1 MIKTAKETIRN
12 KPSVLMH
19 HGIPVT
25 YRIELRTAKKSADK
39 TLKTNV
45 VLSIRKDAGRG
56 KTLYEDGP
64 RVLEINPEA
73 EIEEQVRELIPSFL
87 KRAFGIEVKRKN
99 HGSVDVRGQLLD
111 RNSFTLTLG
120 VLYDL
125 DFDMLCS
132 ERNWSAGYA
141 KEVNRSMKWLIQNF
155 GAYPLQALNR
165 DNCMGKIRDLSSGK
179 KNAVI
184 SALKT
189 FLEYEF
195 LTHGADVDPGEWDA
209 VTMKQKPRKHET
221 IQNRV
226 FSDRDFSLGQ
236 TKEIVRRCYA
246 GVIKVKQTLLGRL
259 FATILML
266 TLGLDIYEVCALD
279 TECFDWNCDYQ
290 GLLAVHISHYMK
302 KSGRHF
308 KMKELDIIKKRTLS
322 GCALLKDIYIPYME
336 YFNKTVLKQASEH
349 PESDEGEASR
359 HALLRSP
366 KNIERRLT
374 PMELEAFLQEYFQDI
389 IDAERP
395 SPFGKERSVAKRLM
409 NTCKNQLRACGFDDM
424 ELDAFF
430 GLTPKST
437 RAKSYWDRSAART
450 LLETA
455 YKKERW
461 TSQLRIENN
470 MPKNR
475 DEGALTKA
483 HGAKWCPER
492 GHCCI
497 VEMKINIPNRKE
509 EATGSPVRIF
519 ISASKGRVKG
529 RIGYAA

>member
-1 MIKTAKETIRN
+1 MIKTAKETTRK

-19 HGIPVT
+19 HGFPVT
-25 YRIELRTAKKSADK
+25 YRIEVRTTQKGTDK
-39 TLKTNV
+39 TLKANV

-73 EIEEQVRELIPSFL
+73 KIEEQVRELIPSFL
-87 KRAFGIEVKRKN
+87 KRAFGIEVKRKID
-99 HGSVDVRGQLLD
+99 GSVDDRGQLD

-132 ERNWSAGYA
+132 ERNWSAGYV

-165 DNCMGKIRDLSSGK
+165 DNCMGKIRDLSTGK
-179 KNAVI
+179 KKAVI

-189 FLEYEF
+189 FLDYEF
-195 LTHGADVDPGEWDA
+195 LTHGADVDPGEWDS
-209 VTMKQKPRKHET
+209 VTIKQKLKKHEV
-221 IQNRV
+221 IQNSV
-226 FSDRDFSLGQ
+226 FSDRDFSFEQ
-236 TKEIVRRCYA
+236 TKEIVRRCYT
-246 GVIKVKQTLLGRL
+246 GVIKVKHTLLGRL

-279 TECFDWNCDYQ
+279 TESFDWNCDYQ
-290 GLLAVHISHYMK
+290 GLLAVHITHYME

-308 KMKELDIIKKRTLS
+308 KMRELDIIKRRTLS
-322 GCALLKDIYIPYME
+322 GCALLKDIYTPYME
-336 YFNKTVLKQASEH
+336 YFNKTVLKQAPEH
-349 PESDEGEASR
+349 PESEEGEASR

-395 SPFGKERSVAKRLM
+395 SPFGKERSVAKRLK
-409 NTCKNQLRACGFDDM
+409 NTCKTQLRACGFDDM
-424 ELDAFF
+424 EFDAFF

-437 RAKSYWDRSAART
+437 RAKSYWDRAASRT

-455 YKKERW
+455 FKKERW
-461 TSQLRIENN
+461 TSQLRIESDAT
-470 MPKNR
+470 KR
-475 DEGALTKA
+475 QEEGVLTKA
-483 HGAKWCPER
+483 HGAKWSPER
-492 GHCCI
+492 GHCS
-497 VEMKINIPNRKE
+497 VVKLRINIPNRKE
-509 EATGSPVRIF
+509 DVTGAPVRIF
-519 ISASKGRVKG
+519 IAASKGRVKG
-529 RIGYAA
+529 RIGYVA